1 MRAMRNMFAA
11 RGIRR
16 ALALALVSVTTMLTI
31 GMASSPAHAW
41 NPANDGWYKCQID
54 GVWMWCKGL

>member
-1 MRAMRNMFAA
+1 MFAA